1 MSVLRDC
8 KVLSVWAM
16 THMYLICSTGE
27 STLQD
32 LQDQWR
38 TEITGVAP
46 EG

>member
-1 MSVLRDC
+1 MSVLRDRN
-8 KVLSVWAM
+8 SEWGA
-16 THMYLICSTGE
+16 THVCLICSTGE